1 MAQRPK
7 VFCIGFQ
14 KTGTTSLYAALT
26 RLGWRTAAVVGRDLS
41 AEELRAQAKD
51 LCIETARRF
60 DAAEDMPW
68 PLFFRDLDAAFP
80 GSKFILTLRESESWY
95 RSVLDHFGA
104 TPDEMHKFVYGD
116 GAAAPA
122 GNRDAYLGVYETH
135 NAAVLDYFRDRPKDL
150 LVMDLAAGDGWRKLA
165 SFLGVAAPDE
175 PFPQRNRRADRRSL
189 AYRLRRRIHRA
200 FGRYLSPEEAFR
212 S

>member
-1 MAQRPK
+1 MAGRPK
-7 VFCIGFQ
+7 VFCVGFQ

-26 RLGWRTAAVVGRDLS
+26 RLGWRTAAVVGRGLS

-68 PLFFRDLDAAFP
+68 PLFYRELDAAFP
-80 GSKFILTLRESESWY
+80 DSKFILTLRESESWY

-116 GAAAPA
+116 GAATEKIFPFDVIPRVIEAALKQHERREA
-122 GNRDAYLGVYETH
+122 GTLE
-135 NAAVLDYFRDRPKDL
+135 AVL
-150 LVMDLAAGDGWRKLA
+150 A
-165 SFLGVAAPDE
+165 
-175 PFPQRNRRADRRSL
+175 ADREARVTASAAIRQFTPRSL
-189 AYRLRRRIHRA
+189 ESTAA
-200 FGRYLSPEEAFR
+200 
-212 S
+212 